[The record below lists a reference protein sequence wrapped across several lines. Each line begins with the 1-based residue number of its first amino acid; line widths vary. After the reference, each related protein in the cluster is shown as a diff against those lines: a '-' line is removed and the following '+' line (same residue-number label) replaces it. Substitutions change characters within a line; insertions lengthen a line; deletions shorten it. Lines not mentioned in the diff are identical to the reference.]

1 MCSKLNGI
9 EGIVT
14 MLTVNMMLRCASLT
28 FSAVLPSFEQAT
40 LDMPLPTSAFCCPH
54 LLTSLLLPRSAHC
67 AMCVC
72 VCCGIVGAFQGQCAG
87 SCEGT
92 RDGCGKLRT
101 HQEDVSA
108 TSLLWSRLAA
118 SGRHTSCKLAGCT
131 YSAAAGAKHLHPAR
145 RTAG

>member
-40 LDMPLPTSAFCCPH
+40 LDMPLPTSALCCPH
-54 LLTSLLLPRSAHC
+54 LLTSLLLPTSAHC

-72 VCCGIVGAFQGQCAG
+72 VLG
-87 SCEGT
+87 
-92 RDGCGKLRT
+92 L
-101 HQEDVSA
+101 QERFKDSVLGRVKVPVMDVA
-108 TSLLWSRLAA
+108 N
-118 SGRHTSCKLAGCT
+118 SGRIK
-131 YSAAAGAKHLHPAR
+131 KM
-145 RTAG
+145 